1 MVDIASFKPTE
12 RKVEITHPVTGAPLG
27 IRVTVMSINDDRLLK
42 HKRTFRDEANR
53 LASKGKHIKAE
64 QEEANSYALLFAA
77 TTGWEWYNPTGGEKD
92 KGYDKEA
99 MPDFNG
105 AVPEYNERNFK
116 AVAKELSWFTA
127 QLTAEIDEEKA
138 FFTA

>member
-1 MVDIASFKPTE
+1 MVDIATFKPSE
-12 RKVEITHPVTGAPLG
+12 RKVEIVHPATGAPLG
-27 IRVTVMSINDDRLLK
+27 IRVTIMSINDDRLLK
-42 HKRTFRDEANR
+42 QKRTYRDEANR

-77 TTGWEWYNPTGGEKD
+77 TTGWEWYNPTGDEGDE
-92 KGYDKEA
+92 GYDPTATPE
-99 MPDFNG
+99 FNG
-105 AVPEYNERNFK
+105 EVPQYNERNFK

-138 FFTA
+138 FFTN